1 MRSDLRTIKTE
12 KSIKDACLEI
22 LKYKDFSQITV
33 IELSKKAMINKATF
47 YLHYKDIYDLKDEI
61 QNDFVERMLN
71 SFDHK
76 LLITN
81 KYKALDSMIR
91 FCMNENKHLIKSL
104 DESKL
109 IMKAYEKIIDLVKG
123 VTPDIIVTLSRKIQ
137 LLMVLSSLPYANHL
151 LGKDYKK
158 EDVQKAF
165 ESIIGA
171 FE

>member
-12 KSIKDACLEI
+12 KSIKDAFLEL
-22 LKYKDFSQITV
+22 LKYKNISQITV

-47 YLHYKDIYDLKDEI
+47 YLHYKDVYDLHDEI

-91 FCMNENKHLIKSL
+91 FCMNENKHLLKSL
-104 DESKL
+104 DKSKL
-109 IMKAYEKIIDLVKG
+109 IMKTYEKIIDLFKE

-137 LLMVLSSLPYANHL
+137 LLMVLSSISYVNHL
-151 LGKDYKK
+151 LDKDCKK
-158 EDVQKAF
+158 EDIQKTF